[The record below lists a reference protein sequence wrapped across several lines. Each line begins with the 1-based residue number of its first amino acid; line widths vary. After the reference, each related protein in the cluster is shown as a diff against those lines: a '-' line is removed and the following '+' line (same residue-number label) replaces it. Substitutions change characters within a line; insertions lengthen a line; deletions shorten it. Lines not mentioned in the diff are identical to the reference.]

1 MHLPPHNIPHHPSL
15 IPTIPVCDVEVPL
28 PTYFQ
33 VTDLYNAG
41 HNVDSIIVHMVATTQ
56 ISNIDILRTTVKQIG
71 LNLQLISNSANSL
84 VVSEQVAEK
93 SAESR
98 RNSRIE
104 FVGELDDLSSA
115 GIMAEGSK
123 QGREMQRE
131 KEGRRLKGLLAR
143 LG

>member
-1 MHLPPHNIPHHPSL
+1 M
-15 IPTIPVCDVEVPL
+15 
-28 PTYFQ
+28 
-33 VTDLYNAG
+33 
-41 HNVDSIIVHMVATTQ
+41 
-56 ISNIDILRTTVKQIG
+56 KQIG